1 MVNALDEADIAHSHT
16 WYANMAGHLAKMLY
30 GVPHVVTAH
39 SLEPRRPWKAEQ
51 LGGGYRLSSWVE
63 RTAYEAADAVIAVS
77 EGMRADVLDCYP
89 ALDPGRVHVVHNGID
104 TDFYHPD
111 PARDAVVANGID
123 PDRPSVVFVGR
134 ITRQKGVGHL
144 IAAAHQIDPAAQI
157 VLCAG
162 APDTPE
168 IAEETEKAVAALSA
182 ARSGVVWVR
191 GMLPTTSVR
200 QVLSA
205 STVFVC
211 PSVYEPLGIVNL
223 EAMACGTAVVASD
236 VGGIPE
242 VVDDGRTGLLVHFD
256 ENAVEEFRSGLA
268 ASVNE
273 LLADPARAAAMGAAG
288 RERAEREFAWETA
301 ASPHR
306 RDLQQ
311 PGLTLHSG
319 RHRPRGVGA
328 VSSPAR
334 AWSAGSGL
342 QRIAEVA
349 RLLGRHLHDQAATSF
364 ERHAHHDAP
373 ALLGHLKGT
382 VTGPGLHR
390 GHLLLPPS
398 FSYRYQ
404 PWQARWGAHG
414 RTP

>member
-1 MVNALDEADIAHSHT
+1 
-16 WYANMAGHLAKMLY
+16 
-30 GVPHVVTAH
+30 
-39 SLEPRRPWKAEQ
+39 
-51 LGGGYRLSSWVE
+51 
-63 RTAYEAADAVIAVS
+63 
-77 EGMRADVLDCYP
+77 
-89 ALDPGRVHVVHNGID
+89 VHVVHNGID

-111 PARDAVVANGID
+111 AARDAVVANGID

-144 IAAAHQIDPAAQI
+144 IAAAHQIDPDAQI

-242 VVDDGRTGLLVHFD
+242 VVDNGRTGLLVHFD

-268 ASVNE
+268 AAVNE
-273 LLADPARAAAMGAAG
+273 LLADPARAQAMGAAG

-301 ASPHR
+301 ATR
-306 RDLQQ
+306 
-311 PGLTLHSG
+311 
-319 RHRPRGVGA
+319 
-328 VSSPAR
+328 
-334 AWSAGSGL
+334 
-342 QRIAEVA
+342 
-349 RLLGRHLHDQAATSF
+349 
-364 ERHAHHDAP
+364 
-373 ALLGHLKGT
+373 T
-382 VTGPGLHR
+382 VEI
-390 GHLLLPPS
+390 
-398 FSYRYQ
+398 YRSLV
-404 PWQARWGAHG
+404 
-414 RTP
+414 